1 VLDGTKNKSLLSR
14 EIRRLVRD
22 LRAQDRPV

>member
-1 VLDGTKNKSLLSR
+1 LDGTKTKSLLSK

-22 LRAQDRPV
+22 LRAGNRPV